1 MTLQEF
7 IRQERITL
15 TFEIAPKNP
24 NMEDSAQMNH
34 WKVVLWSKW
43 TWMTTYFSKG
53 LLFNGEAPN
62 VDEVLDCLASDA
74 QGIDQPF
81 EDWASDF
88 GYDPDSRKAEKVYKN
103 IQRESEKL
111 KNLLGEKAYK
121 TLLEVERL

>member
-7 IRQERITL
+7 IRQECITL
-15 TFEIAPKNP
+15 TAEKWPKNP
-24 NMEDSAQMNH
+24 NLDSPLPMDH
-34 WKVVLWSKW
+34 WKVILWSKW
-43 TWMTTYFSKG
+43 TWLTTYFSKG

-74 QGIDQPF
+74 QGIDQEF
-81 EDWASDF
+81 EDWASDL